1 MHLGRALA
9 DSTNDS
15 KDKDE
20 NEDKRKQD
28 QQKGDQ
34 QGKPHSRRRDGNGS
48 KGSVSLG
55 RDPLPMSMNQRE
67 APLASVTLPMV
78 DRSLLDCWM
87 WVSWTHRLNLCPGM
101 LLQDTERFQNRYRA
115 LKISNVE

>member
-55 RDPLPMSMNQRE
+55 RDTPPPHEQEPKRGPTDLCHSTHGGQE
-67 APLASVTLPMV
+67 FAG
-78 DRSLLDCWM
+78 LLD
-87 WVSWTHRLNLCPGM
+87 VGLLDSQAESLSRDVVAGHRKVP
-101 LLQDTERFQNRYRA
+101 E
-115 LKISNVE
+115 